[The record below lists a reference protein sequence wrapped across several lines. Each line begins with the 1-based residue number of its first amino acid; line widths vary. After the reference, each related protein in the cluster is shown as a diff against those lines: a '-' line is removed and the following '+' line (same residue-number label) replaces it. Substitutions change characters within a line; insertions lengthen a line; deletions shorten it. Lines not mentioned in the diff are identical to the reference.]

1 MRIASLTFMALAL
14 GLAGPARAQAPQKAV
29 PQVAPQVAPQVPS
42 QVTPQ
47 VTLDPAR
54 LAAAKAVVARAQG
67 DRDTTLQAMTAPM
80 TAMVQQMGLKQPDRA
95 KVMVQEVIMPIL
107 SEHYDELL
115 NLQAISFAAVLSKA
129 DLEAIAAFYD
139 TPAGRNMAKAQ
150 PQLAQAQL
158 TGMQHWIGSLAGEM
172 QAKLAATAEAHGW
185 VPGGNKPKPN

>member
-1 MRIASLTFMALAL
+1 MRIATLAFATLAVATLAVSTL
-14 GLAGPARAQAPQKAV
+14 GLAAPARAQAPAV
-29 PQVAPQVAPQVPS
+29 
-42 QVTPQ
+42 PQ

-95 KVMVQEVIMPIL
+95 KVLVQEVIMPIL
-107 SEHYDELL
+107 SSHYDELL
-115 NLQAISFAAVLSKA
+115 NLQATAFAAVLSKE
-129 DLEAIAAFYD
+129 DLVAIAAFYD

-172 QAKLAATAEAHGW
+172 QTKLQATAEAHGW
-185 VPGGNKPKPN
+185 APGGNRPKPN